1 MTEHPD
7 MQALSAY
14 LDGESDP
21 LESRCIATHLAVCP
35 RCATVVRDLQAI
47 SQGLRALV
55 PEQPPVD
62 LTARVS
68 VLLDS
73 PRPTRQ
79 RPARWPKR
87 LPVVAGAA
95 ASLLFG
101 VLIGSALPPEPP
113 ASAALSLNA
122 LAVLG
127 SAPPGALC
135 ARPESC
141 YLKVTLK

>member
-7 MQALSAY
+7 METLSAY

-21 LESRCIATHLAVCP
+21 LESRSIATHLAVCP
-35 RCATVVRDLQAI
+35 GCATVVRDLQAI
-47 SQGLRALV
+47 SQGLRALE
-55 PEQPPVD
+55 PEPPPVD
-62 LTARVS
+62 LAARVS
-68 VLLDS
+68 ALLDS
-73 PRPTRQ
+73 SRPTRQ
-79 RPARWPKR
+79 RPARWRKW

-101 VLIGSALPPEPP
+101 VLIGSTLPPDPP

>member
-7 MQALSAY
+7 MEALSAY

-21 LESRCIATHLAVCP
+21 QESRSIAMHLGVCP
-35 RCATVVRDLQAI
+35 DCATVVRDLQAI
-47 SQGLRALV
+47 SQGLRALL
-55 PEQPPVD
+55 PEPPPVD
-62 LTARVS
+62 LAARVGA
-68 VLLDS
+68 LLDS

-79 RPARWPKR
+79 RPARWPER

-101 VLIGSALPPEPP
+101 VLIGSALPAAPP

>member
-7 MQALSAY
+7 MEALSAY

-21 LESRCIATHLAVCP
+21 LASRFIATHLAVCP
-35 RCATVVRDLQAI
+35 SCATVVRDLQAI

-55 PEQPPVD
+55 PEPPPVD

-68 VLLDS
+68 VLLES
-73 PRPTRQ
+73 Q
-79 RPARWPKR
+79 RLSRRRSASWRNR
-87 LPVVAGAA
+87 LPVAAGAA
-95 ASLLFG
+95 ASVLFG

-113 ASAALSLNA
+113 ASASLSLTA